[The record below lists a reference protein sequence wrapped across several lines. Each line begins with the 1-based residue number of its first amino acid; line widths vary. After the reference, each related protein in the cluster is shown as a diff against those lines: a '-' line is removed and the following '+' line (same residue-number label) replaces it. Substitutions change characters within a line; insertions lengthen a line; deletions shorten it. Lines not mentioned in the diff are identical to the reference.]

1 MEYLWPPQLTF
12 ATLIIIYFISC
23 ALVGLYGRDRLL
35 GFWGF
40 FILSY
45 IVSPFFTLLFLVI
58 TSTRRTSN

>member
-1 MEYLWPPQLTF
+1 VEYLWPPKLTF
-12 ATLIIIYFISC
+12 ATLVIIYIISC
-23 ALVGLYGRDRLL
+23 TLVGLYGRNRLL

-58 TSTRRTSN
+58 TSTRRTSS

>member
-1 MEYLWPPQLTF
+1 MEYLWPPKLTF
-12 ATLIIIYFISC
+12 ATLVIIYIISC
-23 ALVGLYGRDRLL
+23 TLVGLYGRNRLL

-58 TSTRRTSN
+58 TSTRRTSS

>member
-1 MEYLWPPQLTF
+1 
-12 ATLIIIYFISC
+12 
-23 ALVGLYGRDRLL
+23 LVGLYGRDRLL

-45 IVSPFFTLLFLVI
+45 SVSPFFTLLFLVI